1 MLVLKVVFL
10 RGSEEVAMSLLLRPS
25 PHTIIL
31 KKSSDPPWDKSP
43 CMNQSLS
50 CRPNESQNEQM
61 IQLLWKWVEL
71 GSAHVL
77 PHTLW
82 KPVSDSV
89 SSKESHLRFPAT
101 LQIAKQIRAAVGR
114 LFNYS
119 KQHLS
124 VVVKVIIAETFTT
137 ENIWNWTYNLAK

>member
-1 MLVLKVVFL
+1 MLVLKVLFL

-31 KKSSDPPWDKSP
+31 KKTSDPPWDKSL

-50 CRPNESQNEQM
+50 CRAERVPKRANDSVAMEVGGAWERICTSTHS
-61 IQLLWKWVEL
+61 V
-71 GSAHVL
+71 
-77 PHTLW
+77 

-89 SSKESHLRFPAT
+89 SSKESHLCFPAT

-124 VVVKVIIAETFTT
+124 VVVKVIIAEAFTT